1 MTSCLASKIDYECKD
16 VSVWRSI
23 VSMIITKMDS
33 MLLSNTNNAGEILER
48 GAVLGTEGII

>member
-1 MTSCLASKIDYECKD
+1 MISCLASKIDYECKD

-33 MLLSNTNNAGEILER
+33 MLLSNTNNAGEILEE